1 VPKAY
6 VCSILRSITHWNK
19 RSVNEEKHTLVVM
32 QKDATMK
39 LYKLSEIKRAGRKKA
54 VVAKIF

>member
-1 VPKAY
+1 
-6 VCSILRSITHWNK
+6 
-19 RSVNEEKHTLVVM
+19 M